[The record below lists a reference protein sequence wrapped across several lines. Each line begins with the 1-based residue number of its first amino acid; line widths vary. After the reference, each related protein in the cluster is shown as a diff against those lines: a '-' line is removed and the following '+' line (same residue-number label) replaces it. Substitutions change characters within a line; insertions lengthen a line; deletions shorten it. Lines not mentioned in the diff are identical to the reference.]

1 MNALE
6 QQLYPV
12 EEFQLD
18 TTRDVPYNK
27 GISITLNNHKCSQY
41 DLYTKLK
48 DIYNSIYKALT
59 DTTISKDN
67 ILTSRWKVPNRKTI
81 MDMVIRDQP
90 IMVAGIHKY
99 NDIKHFDEY
108 HLHMY
113 VYGVHTYLQHED
125 GSIRFQKLGSYLKR
139 YLNSRRKRTP
149 SAVDIREVGIN
160 NYKFNDVITPATV
173 YDYLRCLKPILK
185 RIHGLIT
192 LQKLEEIHHIQHLI
206 TTFTKNSNHEIRSN
220 LQNQK

>member
-27 GISITLNNHKCSQY
+27 GMSITLNNHKCSQY

-160 NYKFNDVITPATV
+160 NNKSNDVITPATV
-173 YDYLRCLKPILK
+173 YDYLKMPE
-185 RIHGLIT
+185 T
-192 LQKLEEIHHIQHLI
+192 NPE
-206 TTFTKNSNHEIRSN
+206 KNSWINYLAETRRDTSYTTPYYY
-220 LQNQK
+220 LYQKF

>member
-27 GISITLNNHKCSQY
+27 GMSITLNNHKCSQY

-125 GSIRFQKLGSYLKR
+125 LSL
-139 YLNSRRKRTP
+139 
-149 SAVDIREVGIN
+149 
-160 NYKFNDVITPATV
+160 
-173 YDYLRCLKPILK
+173 
-185 RIHGLIT
+185 IHI
-192 LQKLEEIHHIQHLI
+192 
-206 TTFTKNSNHEIRSN
+206 
-220 LQNQK
+220 

>member
-18 TTRDVPYNK
+18 TTRDVPYKK
-27 GISITLNNHKCSQY
+27 GMSITLNNHKCNQY
-41 DLYTKLK
+41 YLYTKLK
-48 DIYNSIYKALT
+48 DMYNSIYKALT

-108 HLHMY
+108 HIHMY
-113 VYGVHTYLQHED
+113 LYGVHTYLQHED
-125 GSIRFQKLGSYLKR
+125 GSIRFQKLRDYLQR
-139 YLNSRRKRTP
+139 YLNSPRKRTQ

-160 NYKFNDVITPATV
+160 NKEENEMITPAGV
-173 YDYLRCLKPILK
+173 YDYLMMPE
-185 RIHGLIT
+185 T
-192 LQKLEEIHHIQHLI
+192 SPE
-206 TTFTKNSNHEIRSN
+206 KNSWINYLAETRRDTSYKTPYYY
-220 LQNQK
+220 LYQKF

>member
-18 TTRDVPYNK
+18 TTRDVPYK
-27 GISITLNNHKCSQY
+27 RGMSITLNNHKCSQY

-48 DIYNSIYKALT
+48 DMYNSIYKA
-59 DTTISKDN
+59 
-67 ILTSRWKVPNRKTI
+67 SRWKVPNRKTI
-81 MDMVIRDQP
+81 MDMVIRNQP

-108 HLHMY
+108 HIHMY
-113 VYGVHTYLQHED
+113 LYGVHTYLQHED
-125 GSIRFQKLGSYLKR
+125 GSIRFEKLRSYLKR

-160 NYKFNDVITPATV
+160 NNKSNDVITPATV
-173 YDYLRCLKPILK
+173 YDYLKMPE
-185 RIHGLIT
+185 T
-192 LQKLEEIHHIQHLI
+192 NPE
-206 TTFTKNSNHEIRSN
+206 KNSWINYLAETRRDTSYTTPYYY
-220 LQNQK
+220 LYQKF

>member
-1 MNALE
+1 MNFEDWRKESKAKT
-6 QQLYPV
+6 
-12 EEFQLD
+12 D
-18 TTRDVPYNK
+18 
-27 GISITLNNHKCSQY
+27 
-41 DLYTKLK
+41 TKLK

-81 MDMVIRDQP
+81 MDMVIRNQP

-160 NYKFNDVITPATV
+160 NNKS
-173 YDYLRCLKPILK
+173 L
-185 RIHGLIT
+185 
-192 LQKLEEIHHIQHLI
+192 
-206 TTFTKNSNHEIRSN
+206 
-220 LQNQK
+220 